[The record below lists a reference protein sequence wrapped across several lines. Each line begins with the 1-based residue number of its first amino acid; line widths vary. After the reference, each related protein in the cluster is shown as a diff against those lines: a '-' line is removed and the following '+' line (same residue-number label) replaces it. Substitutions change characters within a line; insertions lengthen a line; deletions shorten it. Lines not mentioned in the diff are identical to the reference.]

1 MVTQQTGLDTNSLM
15 NNETHKSCLPSL
27 QEQPQCLQG
36 LLEPSPLM
44 TIKVQEFHPEADVN
58 TYPLLRLGIIIF
70 IIFLCKNEYC
80 NSGELRKENGEL
92 RKENGELRKE
102 NGELRKENEKF
113 QMEIDQR
120 RTQFR
125 NGWQKASLYPDWRKE
140 FFQAVNVILDPATAH
155 AALVLSEGNK
165 CVTCGE
171 ESQDLPKDPQRL
183 NSLPCVLGHSVFTS
197 GRWYWEVDV
206 RDSGAWDLGIC
217 RSNVMRQ
224 GKICVKPE
232 NGFWAIRSYKDEYW
246 VLTSPEM
253 QLTLKE
259 HPTRVCIFLDY
270 EGGCIS
276 FYNMMDKSH
285 IYTFSQGPFNVSLRP
300 FFRLWLGYSKSLTI
314 CPVPNA

>member
-1 MVTQQTGLDTNSLM
+1 MKNS
-15 NNETHKSCLPSL
+15 NENIYTLHSYKISQANTAISASRIILPFPRIFCLS
-27 QEQPQCLQG
+27 E
-36 LLEPSPLM
+36 
-44 TIKVQEFHPEADVN
+44 N
-58 TYPLLRLGIIIF
+58 IIVF
-70 IIFLCKNEYC
+70 
-80 NSGELRKENGEL
+80 
-92 RKENGELRKE
+92 
-102 NGELRKENEKF
+102 
-113 QMEIDQR
+113 
-120 RTQFR
+120 
-125 NGWQKASLYPDWRKE
+125 
-140 FFQAVNVILDPATAH
+140 AVNVILDPATAH